1 MIIQWL
7 ETWRERWAELNPWWR
22 LALVV
27 GVLAAG
33 GLLGAG
39 PGYRAFRAWRLE
51 QNLASAKVAVAEQ
64 RMDAA
69 RDLSLTVLRSGDPR
83 IDAFRILEKSMA
95 SLRDPLH
102 VEIARAL
109 MSHPEGS
116 DEDRLNGFRGVAQ
129 GAPMGLAGQAWASLP
144 ESCRQRPEFAVVFAE
159 RLLAAERP
167 SEAASVLLAVPE
179 AARTAA
185 VERGLIQTLLES
197 GKVEGSD
204 EAQRRLAAH
213 WPATGIGLAGWLEL
227 LEEIPV
233 QRLRPVLLAPV
244 RRALEQAGAE
254 EPTRRALALARLE
267 YAADFSGRA
276 EVIERVIAVWQGK
289 APVAVAQLLRDLG
302 LHQRLLA
309 TFPVELV
316 AEQPGLLGYLLEALE
331 QTGAWAE
338 VKPLLEAGGAGMAKY
353 ERLAHQAVAA
363 GKAGDST
370 AMAEQWQ
377 AALADAKFS
386 TAPDAYLTLA
396 RIAQDAGL
404 ESEAAHAMLEAVL
417 RGRGPLP
424 LYTQIKPLVE
434 WLSKQGRESSLL
446 KVCAMYL
453 LFEPGNPVLLTQYAY
468 LACLSSLAEPAT
480 VLQAL
485 QPLAAHLPDALPVQ
499 CVLAVAYLCNGE
511 AAAALEVLDRQKVD
525 LDQLA
530 PGYRAAFLATLV
542 LNHRIDPQD
551 PRILGFP
558 WQALMPSER
567 KRFGE
572 WLKAGAPAA
581 PEIEEVRFGD

>member
-1 MIIQWL
+1 
-7 ETWRERWAELNPWWR
+7 
-22 LALVV
+22 
-27 GVLAAG
+27 
-33 GLLGAG
+33 
-39 PGYRAFRAWRLE
+39 
-51 QNLASAKVAVAEQ
+51 
-64 RMDAA
+64 
-69 RDLSLTVLRSGDPR
+69 
-83 IDAFRILEKSMA
+83 
-95 SLRDPLH
+95 
-102 VEIARAL
+102 
-109 MSHPEGS
+109 
-116 DEDRLNGFRGVAQ
+116 
-129 GAPMGLAGQAWASLP
+129 
-144 ESCRQRPEFAVVFAE
+144 
-159 RLLAAERP
+159 
-167 SEAASVLLAVPE
+167 
-179 AARTAA
+179 
-185 VERGLIQTLLES
+185 
-197 GKVEGSD
+197 
-204 EAQRRLAAH
+204 
-213 WPATGIGLAGWLEL
+213 
-227 LEEIPV
+227 
-233 QRLRPVLLAPV
+233 
-244 RRALEQAGAE
+244 
-254 EPTRRALALARLE
+254 
-267 YAADFSGRA
+267 
-276 EVIERVIAVWQGK
+276 
-289 APVAVAQLLRDLG
+289 
-302 LHQRLLA
+302 
-309 TFPVELV
+309 
-316 AEQPGLLGYLLEALE
+316 
-331 QTGAWAE
+331 
-338 VKPLLEAGGAGMAKY
+338 VKPLLEADVEGMAKC

-363 GKAGDST
+363 GKTAGTT

-386 TAPDAYLTLA
+386 TAPDAYLKLA

-404 ESEAAHAMLEAVL
+404 ESEAAQAMLEAVL

-453 LFEPGNPVLLTQYAY
+453 MFEPSNPVLIAQYAY

-511 AAAALEVLDRQKVD
+511 AAAALAVLDRQKVD

-558 WQALMPSER
+558 WQALLPSER

-572 WLKAGAPAA
+572 WLKAGAPTA

>member
-7 ETWRERWAELNPWWR
+7 EAWRERWAELNPWWR
-22 LALVV
+22 LVIVA
-27 GVLAAG
+27 GVLAAV
-33 GLLGAG
+33 GLAGAG
-39 PGYRAFRAWRLE
+39 PGYREFKGWRLE
-51 QNLASAKVAVAEQ
+51 RNLASAKVAVAEQ

-144 ESCRQRPEFAVVFAE
+144 ESCRQRSEFAVVFAE
-159 RLLAAERP
+159 RLLAAERQ
-167 SEAASVLLAVPE
+167 SEAASVLLGVPE

-185 VERGLIQTLLES
+185 VEQGLIRVLLES

-213 WPATGIGLAGWLEL
+213 WPTTGGGLAGWLEL
-227 LEEIPV
+227 LEDIPV
-233 QRLRPVLLAPV
+233 QRLRPELLAPL
-244 RRALEQAGAE
+244 RSGLGQSGAE
-254 EPTRRALALARLE
+254 EPTRRALALVRLD

-276 EVIERVIAVWQGK
+276 GVIERMLAAWQAE

-309 TFPVELV
+309 TFPAGLV
-316 AEQPGLLGYLLEALE
+316 AEQPEILKYLLEALE

-338 VKPLLEAGGAGMAKY
+338 VKPLLEADGEGMAKC

-363 GKAGDST
+363 GKTGDST
-370 AMAEQWQ
+370 AMAELWQ

-386 TAPDAYLTLA
+386 TAPDAYLKLA

-404 ESEAAHAMLEAVL
+404 EGEAAQAMLEAVL

-424 LYTQIKPLVE
+424 LYSQIRPLVE

-453 LFEPGNPVLLTQYAY
+453 MFEPSNPVLIAQYAY

-499 CVLAVAYLCNGE
+499 CVLAVAYLCHGE
-511 AAAALEVLDRQKVD
+511 AAEALAVLERQKVEV
-525 LDQLA
+525 DQLA

-542 LNHRIDPQD
+542 LNHRIGPQD
-551 PRILGFP
+551 PRIVGFP
-558 WQALMPSER
+558 WQSLLPSER

-572 WLKAGAPAA
+572 WLKAGAAAA

>member
-1 MIIQWL
+1 MA
-7 ETWRERWAELNPWWR
+7 WRERWADWNPWWR
-22 LALVV
+22 LVLAA

-39 PGYRAFRAWRLE
+39 PGYRVFRAWRLE
-51 QNLASAKVAVAEQ
+51 RNLAAAKVAVGEE

-129 GAPMGLAGQAWASLP
+129 GAPMGLAGQAWTTLP
-144 ESCRQRPEFAVVFAE
+144 EPCRQRPEFAVEFAE
-159 RLLAAERP
+159 RLLAAERQ

-179 AARTAA
+179 AARTEG
-185 VERGLIQTLLES
+185 VERGLIRALLGS

-204 EAQRRLAAH
+204 EAQRRLATH
-213 WPATGIGLAGWLEL
+213 WPTSGTGLAGWLEL

-233 QRLRPVLLAPV
+233 QRLRPGLLAPV
-244 RRALEQAGAE
+244 RSALGQPGAE

-276 EVIERVIAVWQGK
+276 AVIERVIAAWQAE
-289 APVAVAQLLRDLG
+289 APVAVAKLLRDLG
-302 LHQRLLA
+302 LYQRLLA
-309 TFPVELV
+309 TFPVGQV
-316 AEQPGLLGYLLEALE
+316 AEQPGLLGYLLEALA

-338 VKPLLEAGGAGMAKY
+338 VKPLLEAGGEGLAKC

-370 AMAEQWQ
+370 AMAVQWQ
-377 AALADAKFS
+377 AAMADAKFS
-386 TAPDAYLTLA
+386 TEPDAYLKLA
-396 RIAQDAGL
+396 RIAQGAGL
-404 ESEAAHAMLEAVL
+404 EGEAAQALLEAVL

-424 LYTQIKPLVE
+424 LYSQIKPLVE

-446 KVCAMYL
+446 KVCAIYL
-453 LFEPGNPVLLTQYAY
+453 LFEPGNPVLLAQYAY
-468 LACLSSLAEPAT
+468 LACLTGMVEPMAVLKAVKPLAE
-480 VLQAL
+480 
-485 QPLAAHLPDALPVQ
+485 HLPEALPVQ

-511 AAAALEVLDRQKVD
+511 AAEALAVLDRQKVD
-525 LDQLA
+525 LETLA
-530 PGYRAAFLATLV
+530 PGYRVAFLATQV
-542 LNHRIDPQD
+542 LNHRIEPQD
-551 PRILGFP
+551 PRITGFP

-572 WLKAGAPAA
+572 WLKAGVTAPDSIR
-581 PEIEEVRFGD
+581 PEE